1 MPRDPR
7 RIVLLNP
14 TKYLGNLLLAGGLIQ
29 SFAAY
34 CRQRDCELLVV
45 LDDSF
50 RDLCGAAFVDT
61 PVLWYPRQ
69 TLRRANPWRR
79 SGLFLQFLRQLRRFR
94 ADVAFNVEEDSLSSR
109 LTQLSGARFRLGCSP
124 ARHRFGY
131 QRVLPID
138 YGASHRWYS
147 YRAVFAALGMPD
159 ESAPGYINLHINQ
172 ADVELIEI
180 LHELGVDSPQRLVAI
195 HPAATKDYKKW
206 PESAFTELCNE
217 LINIGYSPVLLG
229 AGDLDAERCARI
241 ASAVSGSGSARL
253 YNLCNRL
260 SLAQLAGLFR
270 LCRGIVGNDSG
281 PSHLASAQ
289 GLPGVVIFGPSD
301 PSIWGPLGPRTRVL
315 RKVDQC
321 DPRCSRRACFATYRC
336 LHAVRPQEV
345 LDTLLA
351 QLADQQTGDA
361 R

>member
-1 MPRDPR
+1 M
-7 RIVLLNP
+7 
-14 TKYLGNLLLAGGLIQ
+14 
-29 SFAAY
+29 
-34 CRQRDCELLVV
+34 

-50 RDLCGAAFVDT
+50 RGLCGAAFADIR
-61 PVLWYPRQ
+61 VLWYPRQ
-69 TLRRANPWRR
+69 ALRRANLWRR
-79 SGLFLQFLRQLRRFR
+79 TRLFLGFLRQLRGFR
-94 ADVAFNVEEDSLSSR
+94 ADVAFNIEEDSLSSR

-131 QRVLPID
+131 HKVLPID

-147 YRAVFAALGMPD
+147 YRAVFAALGMAD
-159 ESAPGYINLHINQ
+159 ESVSGYINLNINQ
-172 ADVELIEI
+172 IDANLIET
-180 LHELGVDSPQRLVAI
+180 LHELGVDARERLVAI

-206 PESAFTELCNE
+206 PEPAFKELCNL
-217 LINIGYSPVLLG
+217 LINRGYSPVLLG
-229 AGDLDAERCARI
+229 AGSVDAGRCAGI
-241 ASAVSGSGSARL
+241 ASAVPASGSARL
-253 YNLCNRL
+253 HNLCNRL
-260 SLAQLAGLFR
+260 SLAELAGLFR

-301 PSIWGPLGPRTRVL
+301 PSIWGPLGPHTRVL

-321 DPRCSRRACFATYRC
+321 DPRCSRRACFADYRC
-336 LHAVRPQEV
+336 LHAIQPQEV

-351 QLADQQTGDA
+351 ELPDEPAGAT